1 MLLYN
6 KDKVVSIFCCPKK
19 KSCFLQVFW
28 VKVFVKSLDFN
39 ENIGK
44 FIGEVKYKNK
54 ILFVACVFVYIIIL
68 HKNIIMRLVFTY
80 TVLYNIIKIFG
91 LVSVLM
97 IMRCLYEKTKYWF
110 QRKKDSKN
118 GTAFERKSYD
128 WWIRYWFWI
137 YWVWGI

>member
-1 MLLYN
+1 M
-6 KDKVVSIFCCPKK
+6 
-19 KSCFLQVFW
+19 
-28 VKVFVKSLDFN
+28 FVKSLDFN

-97 IMRCLYEKTKYWF
+97 IMRCLYEKTKY
-110 QRKKDSKN
+110 
-118 GTAFERKSYD
+118 
-128 WWIRYWFWI
+128 
-137 YWVWGI
+137 